1 VGDAAGS
8 SVQVGEG
15 LGNGMAVGTR
25 TGIAQPTDSSRLIPS
40 SSFKEIPIER
50 FIWSL
55 PEL

>member
-1 VGDAAGS
+1 MESRAVANAARLFRS
-8 SVQVGEG
+8 
-15 LGNGMAVGTR
+15 GMAVGTR
-25 TGIAQPTDSSRLIPS
+25 TGIAQPTDISRLIPS